1 MLDGRGSKLYS
12 GRTLTD
18 VIEQQKVEDRKQYQH
33 RQELKRQ
40 DEERAAATIKAAE
53 KTPFEKIMDKQ
64 EEVKQLVNSIQIGSP
79 RNEEYIAAALK
90 RICDILDYCLIENR
104 PESNPEE

>member
-18 VIEQQKVEDRKQYQH
+18 VIEQQKVEDRKQYQY

-40 DEERAAATIKAAE
+40 EEERAAATMKAAE
-53 KTPFEKIMDKQ
+53 KTPFEKILDKQ

-79 RNEEYIAAALK
+79 RNEEHITASLK
-90 RICDILDYCLIENR
+90 RICDILDYCLIENK
-104 PESNPEE
+104 PVGNPEE